1 VLQHVAACC
10 SVLVWCNVLKCV
22 AVLQC
27 AAVCCGVLRC
37 VAVCCSVFQMDGNE
51 GTMGWLRI
59 VDSLKLHVSF
69 AVYCHFY
76 GSLLQKRPII

>member
-1 VLQHVAACC
+1 
-10 SVLVWCNVLKCV
+10 
-22 AVLQC
+22 
-27 AAVCCGVLRC
+27 
-37 VAVCCSVFQMDGNE
+37 MDGNE